1 MAPGGV
7 RFRVPEGGGFIM
19 LSADP
24 EHRYRLIESLNAA
37 GGQASAV
44 RLSFSGPETW
54 GVKDE

>member
-1 MAPGGV
+1 
-7 RFRVPEGGGFIM
+7 M